1 MATSFSLADGGTI
14 KFGADEEITLTH
26 VHDVGLQLLNTKP
39 STTTKGGAIRLT
51 CDDGALMASG
61 HRLGV
66 IEFAG
71 AEDNSNTITVGAR
84 IEALCDADWSDGE
97 NGASLAFYTTD
108 GNASQSEH
116 MRITSDGNVGIG
128 TTAPKSALHVFGIV
142 DYTPDTI
149 GIHMGH
155 IYNNTNR
162 NCLEFCG
169 SVDTMIDFTT
179 PGVDTKGR
187 LYYEHSSHYMSFITN
202 SGGSGGGEQMRIDS
216 TGDVGIGIT
225 IPVTKLHV
233 DGALMLGDVLTVPS
247 ASPWTSANS
256 QLILAGD
263 HNTDYNHGNKCK
275 LLITG
280 YDNENLSGEVYPI
293 YCEDENGR
301 CDFHIKSAP
310 AGEYY
315 STAFFGLKSKVGIGI
330 TSPET
335 ALHVKSSTTD
345 DGGDLSPITGAAITI
360 TNSNNQDWR
369 MGVNGNADFTF
380 WFDLADRAHLKD
392 TVAAGEL
399 DFTGQHRSLMNNNIS
414 SSSVG
419 LIVSSTNNYI
429 NTDNSVNPK
438 INESLPFC
446 VITSTTN
453 DKKVFGVI
461 SDKEDTETNR
471 EFGMG
476 TFVSVFA
483 KHNTNEQRLHIN
495 SVGEGGMWISNKNG
509 SLEGGD
515 YITSTT
521 VIGYGGKQ
529 SDDLLHN
536 YTVAKITCDCNFSLT
551 KIVKHKLKV
560 SQTVEGQNID
570 YDVNGDVQY
579 EDDLDTSGNQQ
590 MVYPLETRFLQ
601 SDGTQLTDETDY
613 TTRLA
618 AGESVYIAC
627 FVGCTYHCG

>member
-14 KFGADEEITLTH
+14 GIGGAKWTFDDTNDDI
-26 VHDVGLQLLNTKP
+26 
-39 STTTKGGAIRLT
+39 STTAKIGIGTTSPITPLHIHRNDSGGDFILLTTNSTGQVNNQDGFRIGNDGTNIYMWNAENTDIRFGT
-51 CDDGALMASG
+51 NGID
-61 HRLGV
+61 R
-66 IEFAG
+66 IRIK
-71 AEDNSNTITVGAR
+71 NS
-84 IEALCDADWSDGE
+84 
-97 NGASLAFYTTD
+97 
-108 GNASQSEH
+108 
-116 MRITSDGNVGIG
+116 GNVGIG
-128 TTAPKSALHVFGIV
+128 TT
-142 DYTPDTI
+142 
-149 GIHMGH
+149 
-155 IYNNTNR
+155 
-162 NCLEFCG
+162 
-169 SVDTMIDFTT
+169 
-179 PGVDTKGR
+179 
-187 LYYEHSSHYMSFITN
+187 
-202 SGGSGGGEQMRIDS
+202 
-216 TGDVGIGIT
+216 
-225 IPVTKLHV
+225 
-233 DGALMLGDVLTVPS
+233 
-247 ASPWTSANS
+247 
-256 QLILAGD
+256 
-263 HNTDYNHGNKCK
+263 
-275 LLITG
+275 
-280 YDNENLSGEVYPI
+280 
-293 YCEDENGR
+293 
-301 CDFHIKSAP
+301 
-310 AGEYY
+310 
-315 STAFFGLKSKVGIGI
+315 
-330 TSPET
+330 SPET
-335 ALHVKSSTTD
+335 VLHVKSSTTD
-345 DGGDLSPITGAAITI
+345 ATGDLGAYSSAAITI
-360 TNSNNQDWR
+360 TNSDNDDWR

-446 VITSTTN
+446 VITSTAN

-529 SDDLLHN
+529 SDDILHN

-579 EDDLDTSGNQQ
+579 ENDLDTSGNQQ